1 MATASIIKNIRIVLL
16 GAPGSGKGTYGKE
29 LAKYLNVEIFS
40 TGDMIREEIAA
51 KTDFGNTLKEFSTK
65 GLLVPDDLVT
75 NMLLEKIKTFE
86 NINNNNNDNVMVNG
100 KKNGFILDG
109 FPRSLNQAKKLD
121 IEIGGLTGVVNVDLK
136 EDIILQKLLGRKIC
150 NKCNKSFSTA
160 AILNEEEGYD
170 MPALLRQEK
179 CLTYMESHD
188 DDKEDIILSRLQV
201 YKDETM
207 HLIDYYKKQKDMVKV
222 FEVKKGLKDLPLL
235 YKIVDDMV

>member
-86 NINNNNNDNVMVNG
+86 E
-100 KKNGFILDG
+100 FSPL
-109 FPRSLNQAKKLD
+109 PQAFQQLA
-121 IEIGGLTGVVNVDLK
+121 
-136 EDIILQKLLGRKIC
+136 C
-150 NKCNKSFSTA
+150 S
-160 AILNEEEGYD
+160 
-170 MPALLRQEK
+170 
-179 CLTYMESHD
+179 
-188 DDKEDIILSRLQV
+188 
-201 YKDETM
+201 
-207 HLIDYYKKQKDMVKV
+207 
-222 FEVKKGLKDLPLL
+222 
-235 YKIVDDMV
+235 

>member
-86 NINNNNNDNVMVNG
+86 NINNNNDNVMVNG

-121 IEIGGLTGVVNVDLK
+121 IEIGGLTGVVNVNLK
-136 EDIILQKLLGRKIC
+136 EDIILQKLLMC
-150 NKCNKSFSTA
+150 
-160 AILNEEEGYD
+160 
-170 MPALLRQEK
+170 LLRFLALGGSQPQR
-179 CLTYMESHD
+179 
-188 DDKEDIILSRLQV
+188 SR
-201 YKDETM
+201 
-207 HLIDYYKKQKDMVKV
+207 
-222 FEVKKGLKDLPLL
+222 P
-235 YKIVDDMV
+235 